1 MDFFDALTMLGGLCM
16 FLLGMN
22 LMSTNLELCAGKR
35 MSGLLVK
42 ATGTPLRGF
51 LLGFAVTLVIQSSSA
66 TTVMVVGFVSAG
78 MMTLQQ
84 SVGVIIGANLGT
96 TITSWMIALTGLES
110 DVFLLQMLKPS
121 SFSPL
126 LALVGIILLTACK
139 SRRKK
144 EVGLVLLGFTVLIF
158 GIETMSDAVSG
169 LRESPQ
175 FGQLLVTFSSPFV
188 GVLLGTGLTAIIQS
202 SSASIGILQALCS
215 TGQVTF
221 GLSIPILLG
230 QNFGTCVTALLAS
243 IGATRDAK
251 RAALVH
257 LYFNLIGKTL
267 VVGVFYLLNR
277 FFDFPFLLS
286 PASAAD
292 IALIHTVI
300 NLGAALLLLPFSKL
314 LVALAKRTVRDEAT
328 PSRFQKLDERLLDT
342 PAIALSNCEEVVG
355 EMATLSVEAIQD
367 SLRAFDSYTNELANR
382 IREKENLADQYED
395 HVGSYLIKVSG
406 HQQLS
411 EKESSEATKL
421 LRVIGDFERISDHA
435 VNLLESVE
443 EIREKKIRFT
453 PEADAELRVL
463 CSAVGEILLLARDAF
478 RENDLAAAQDV
489 EPLEQVVDGLRQEIR
504 LHHTLRLQKNE
515 CTIEHGF
522 VLSDILTNLERVAD
536 HCSNIAGCILESR
549 NDELDMHRYLSDV
562 RTESEDFRRRYHEY
576 RQKYSLDN

>member
-1 MDFFDALTMLGGLCM
+1 MDFFDALTMLGGLCL

-144 EVGLVLLGFTVLIF
+144 EAGLVLLGFTVLIF
-158 GIETMSDAVSG
+158 GIDTMSGAVSG
-169 LRESPQ
+169 LRDSPQ
-175 FGQLLVTFSSPFV
+175 FGNLLVTFSSPFI
-188 GVLLGTGLTAIIQS
+188 GVLFGTGLTAIIQS

-221 GLSIPILLG
+221 GLAVPILLG
-230 QNFGTCVTALLAS
+230 QNFGACATALLAS
-243 IGATRDAK
+243 IGAPRDAK

-257 LYFNLIGKTL
+257 LYFNLIGKSL
-267 VVGVFYLLNR
+267 AVGIFYLLNA
-277 FFDFPFLLS
+277 FLDFPFLGS

-292 IALIHTVI
+292 IALIHTII

-314 LVALAKRTVRDEAT
+314 LVSLTKVTVRDEAV
-328 PSRFQKLDERLLDT
+328 PSRFQKLDDRLLAT

-355 EMATLSVEAIQD
+355 EMASLSVEAIQD
-367 SLRAFDSYTNELANR
+367 SLRAFDGYTNELANSV
-382 IREKENLADQYED
+382 REKEDLADQYED
-395 HVGSYLIKVSG
+395 HIGSYLIKISG

-411 EKESSEATKL
+411 EKEGSEATKL

-463 CSAVGEILLLARDAF
+463 CGAVGEILLLARDAF
-478 RENDLAAAQDV
+478 RENDFAAAQDV
-489 EPLEQVVDGLRQEIR
+489 EPLEQVIDGLRQEIR

-522 VLSDILTNLERVAD
+522 ILSDILTNLERVAD
-536 HCSNIAGCILESR
+536 HCSNIAGCILESQH
-549 NDELDMHRYLSDV
+549 DELDMHRYLSDV
-562 RTESEDFRRRYHEY
+562 RTESEDFRRRYREY
-576 RQKYSLDN
+576 RKKYSIDN